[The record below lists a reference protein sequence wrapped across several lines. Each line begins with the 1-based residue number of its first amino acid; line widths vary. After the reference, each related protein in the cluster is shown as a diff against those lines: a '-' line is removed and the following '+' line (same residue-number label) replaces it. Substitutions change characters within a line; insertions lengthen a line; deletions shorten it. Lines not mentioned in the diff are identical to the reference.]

1 MVILVG
7 TIGTTGFNI
16 LMLFL
21 YKFLSNKHNKSIVNA
36 LTEII
41 DLNKTLTGSI
51 NASKSSSTLDGGEE
65 NNEPFQH
72 ESFDEKIANV
82 NKIID
87 KYKNNKFIFK
97 DKNILDL
104 IDKQLMEIKNNKD
117 NMFNNVIIT

>member
-1 MVILVG
+1 
-7 TIGTTGFNI
+7 
-16 LMLFL
+16 MLFL